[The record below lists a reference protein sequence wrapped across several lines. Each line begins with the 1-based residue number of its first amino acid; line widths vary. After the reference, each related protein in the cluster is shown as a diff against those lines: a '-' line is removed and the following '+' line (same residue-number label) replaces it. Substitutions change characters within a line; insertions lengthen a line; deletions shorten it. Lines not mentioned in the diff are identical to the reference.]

1 MSNIAVKTTLLTP
14 SNLKEAM
21 EYAAIIANS
30 AMVPKTYQGKAGDIL
45 VAVQMGAELGLK
57 PIQALQ
63 NIAVIN
69 GKPSVYG
76 DALLALVQAHSS
88 FEDIKEWYDEK
99 TNTAFCTVKRKNQT
113 EHTVSFSVE
122 DAKKAGLWGKT
133 GPWTQYPK
141 RMMQMRARGFALRDK
156 FADALG
162 GLITVEEAQDYQV
175 VDMPE
180 KDVTPKAQVVS
191 NKLDSIL
198 SYQEEEAAKPEPNE
212 TLAELI
218 ELIKLHNISTEV
230 INKWCSKAGVESIAD
245 LEEEKQ
251 LACIE
256 YINKQ
261 YNYTQDI
268 EAA

>member
-1 MSNIAVKTTLLTP
+1 MSNITVKTTLLTP

-21 EYAAIIANS
+21 EYATIIANS

-76 DALLALVQAHSS
+76 DALLALVQAHPS
-88 FEDIKEWYDEK
+88 FEDIKEWYDDK

-113 EHTVSFSVE
+113 EHTVSFSIE
-122 DAKKAGLWGKT
+122 DAKKAGLWGKS

-175 VDMPE
+175 VDTQE
-180 KDVTPKAQVVS
+180 KDVTPITKTDMLS
-191 NKLDSIL
+191 NKLDHIVL
-198 SYQEEEAAKPEPNE
+198 EEEVVNQEPSE
-212 TLAELI
+212 TLLELL
-218 ELIKLHNISTEV
+218 ELVKLHNVSSQI
-230 INKWCSKAGVESIAD
+230 INKWCSKAGVESIVD
-245 LEEEKQ
+245 LDTEKQ
-251 LACIE
+251 LSCIE
-256 YINKQ
+256 WINKQ
-261 YNYTQDI
+261 YNYAQDM